1 MKTEDIRSLVAAL
14 GVGEHFYIGR
24 LDKAKPKSVGIYR
37 RSAGQ
42 PIVAIGAQSGY
53 ELTRVSLLIHYSR
66 SFTETETAAQTL
78 YDALKSIRNQR
89 AGSAFVF
96 FIMMKTSS
104 PVDIGSDDGIWEQ
117 VIDFDIYERKVN

>member
-1 MKTEDIRSLVAAL
+1 MKTEDIRSLVASL

-24 LDKAKPKSVGIYR
+24 LDRAKQKSIGVYR

-42 PIVAIGAQSGY
+42 PVVAIGAQSGY
-53 ELTRVSLLIHYSR
+53 EQTRVSLLIHYSR

-78 YDALKSIRNQR
+78 YDALKSIRNQS

-104 PVDIGSDDGIWEQ
+104 PVDIGSDDGIWER
-117 VIDFDIYERKVN
+117 VIDFDIYERKVI